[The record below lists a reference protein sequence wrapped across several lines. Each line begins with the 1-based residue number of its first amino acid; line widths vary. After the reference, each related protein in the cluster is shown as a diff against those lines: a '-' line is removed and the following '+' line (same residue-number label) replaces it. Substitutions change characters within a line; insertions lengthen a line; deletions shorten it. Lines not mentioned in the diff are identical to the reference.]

1 MTQEHES
8 EQPQRPVSKRPYKID
23 IEMEEPAADNS
34 YPEWLDFSKDTP
46 ATKLITLANVLA
58 FGAMAVAS
66 RGESLGEPTAQT
78 LLAWGADF
86 GQYTLTGEYW
96 RVLTN
101 VFVHVGALH
110 IIMNMYA
117 LWQLGPF
124 VERLY
129 GSSKFSVLYLIAG
142 IGGSL
147 LSLYFNPSI
156 ISAGASG
163 AIMGLYGAL
172 LAFFKVHAQ
181 HFPKNYLKS
190 VTRTIGFL
198 LVFNLIFGFA
208 HRGIDNAAHIGGFI
222 TGLISGFALVPKLPH
237 RPAWQPKD
245 VVWTILLLGAL
256 MYFGYYE
263 SRTFAG
269 LPL

>member
-1 MTQEHES
+1 MTQENEP
-8 EQPQRPVSKRPYKID
+8 EPPARPVSKRPYKID
-23 IEMEEPAADNS
+23 VEATEPSVENS
-34 YPEWLDFSKDTP
+34 FPEWLDFSKDTP
-46 ATKLITLANVLA
+46 ATKVITLANVLV
-58 FGAMAVAS
+58 FGAMAVVS
-66 RGESLGEPTAQT
+66 HGESLGEPTPQI

-96 RVLTN
+96 RVLSN
-101 VFVHVGALH
+101 CFVHVGALH

-129 GSSKFSVLYLIAG
+129 GSSKFTVLYLLAG
-142 IGGSL
+142 VGGSL
-147 LSLYFNPSI
+147 LSLYFSPSI
-156 ISAGASG
+156 VSAGASG

-181 HFPKNYLKS
+181 HFPTNYLKS

-208 HRGIDNAAHIGGFI
+208 HRGIDNAAHIGGFL
-222 TGLISGFALVPKLPH
+222 TGLISGFALVPSEPH
-237 RPAWQPKD
+237 KPAWQPKD
-245 VVWTILLLGAL
+245 LIWTVLLMGAL
-256 MYFGYYE
+256 FYVYYYE
-263 SRTFAG
+263 ARTFAG
-269 LPL
+269 LSP